1 MKTLLSLI
9 LFGLSNFVLQSQI
22 LDPSKEW
29 FEMESFFN
37 PEVIKSKGISAIH
50 ISIQEKKD
58 GGLIKKANQFLHYE
72 FNADFLL
79 KKSYKSIPLKG
90 GHDTSW
96 TTFHYNKQNRLIKKS
111 EKNGPFHFT
120 YLYEY
125 ENGLAAKEVKINENA
140 ENKDTVYE
148 RLLKSE
154 KHDSTLIIESLNE
167 HGKAYKT
174 LKITYNQNGKVVKER
189 INYSRAQNYTEVVY
203 TYENNRL
210 IQSKKTSYFHKTKE
224 QKKAFKYNKD
234 KIEFVLFYKNGVLI
248 KKLGFT
254 YQPNG
259 LVAAVVER
267 NYEEK
272 SIRIFQFLYDLQKQ
286 WKLLSLYFNLN
297 VSIQQNI

>member
-1 MKTLLSLI
+1 MKTLLSLT
-9 LFGLSNFVLQSQI
+9 LFGLSIFTQAQI

-37 PEVIKSKGISAIH
+37 QKAIISNHISAIH

-58 GGLIKKANQFLHYE
+58 GGLIQKAKQFLHYE
-72 FNADFLL
+72 FDEAFLL
-79 KKSYKSIPLKG
+79 KKSYKSIPIKG
-90 GHDTSW
+90 GQDTSW
-96 TTFHYNKQNRLIKKS
+96 STFQYNEDGLLIKKS

-125 ENGLAAKEVKINENA
+125 KNGLAEKEIKINEKA

-174 LKITYNQNGKVVKER
+174 AKITYNQYGKIIKER
-189 INYSRAQNYTEVVY
+189 SNYSRAQNYIEVLY
-203 TYENNRL
+203 TYENNQL
-210 IQSKKTSYFHKTKE
+210 LKLEKTSYFHKTEKH
-224 QKKAFKYNKD
+224 KKVFSYKNNML
-234 KIEFVLFYKNGVLI
+234 EFVQSYKNEILT

-254 YQPNG
+254 YKNNG
-259 LVAAVVER
+259 LVSAVVER
-267 NYEEK
+267 NYIDQ
-272 SIRIFQFLYDLQKQ
+272 SIRIFQFLYD
-286 WKLLSLYFNLN
+286 FEAH
-297 VSIQQNI
+297 